1 MKLNLLFPCLL
12 LCVAH
17 IDPVRAA
24 ENSTNAPATLR
35 ALVQEALAHNRELQ
49 FYDAELVAARAGA
62 RTAGRLQDLGV
73 SGSVGQKQSRER
85 GGGPVLGSGVAW
97 NVELLQPFEWPG
109 RLGLR
114 KAIANGDVVLAQLG
128 LERFRV
134 ALAARVRSQGLTL
147 AGAEE
152 KAQATRLVA
161 DRFRALREVLVARDP
176 AGIAPQLEIR
186 VLDATELGLRRRAT
200 EAELS
205 AAAAL
210 QELMVLLGRPVDGV
224 LTIASSTPP
233 LPPPPSQ
240 SVLQAVAA
248 TNNFELRQRA
258 MELEQQGFRVRLAQN
273 QRWPAFAIGPQVGV
287 ENAMESER
295 KVGLGVSLP
304 LPLWRN
310 NTASVEAAR
319 ARQEQAATQLA
330 VAQRDVERRVATAL
344 NAYDRRR
351 SELERWTPDSVHE
364 FAQAAQL
371 ADEHYRLG
379 AVPVTTYVE
388 LQKQYLEAVD
398 ALLDTRRDALNAAAE
413 LEELTG
419 FNLLP
424 VQP

>member
-1 MKLNLLFPCLL
+1 MKLNLLFPCLF
-12 LCVAH
+12 LCIAQ
-17 IDPVRAA
+17 IYPARAA
-24 ENSTNAPATLR
+24 ENSTNAPATLD

-97 NVELLQPFEWPG
+97 TVELLQPFEWPG

-114 KAIANGDVVLAQLG
+114 KAIANGDVSLAQLG

-161 DRFRALREVLVARDP
+161 DRFRSLREVLVARDP

-205 AAAAL
+205 AAAAS

-224 LTIASSTPP
+224 LTVGSSTPP
-233 LPPPPSQ
+233 LSPPPPA

-258 MELEQQGFRVRLAQN
+258 VELEQQGFRVRLAQN

-310 NTASVEAAR
+310 NKASVEAAR

-330 VAQRDVERRVATAL
+330 VTQRDVERRVATAL

-351 SELERWTPDSVHE
+351 SELERWTPDSVRE